1 MAYTHDY
8 RAHWGQHKCNENY
21 YTDLFEKEAASYLEG
36 TEPNDVGGVILYM
49 KGDHEVAFFDYEM
62 LVGSIYEI
70 TRKYSFE
77 TEMSQE

>member
-8 RAHWGQHKCNENY
+8 NAHWDKHKYEIDY
-21 YTDLFEKEAASYLEG
+21 YIDLFETEAKNFLEG
-36 TEPNDVGGVILYM
+36 TEPNDVGGIILYM
-49 KGDHEVAFFDYEM
+49 KDGHEAAFFDYEM

-77 TEMSQE
+77 MEMEI